1 LREWRTLPAPSHAA
15 KKGRHRLSVVL
26 GFAAASN
33 PNFIA
38 LTAQTELV
46 RKNELFVRYNWI
58 LLGGVIML
66 EREEEL
72 LNSKQVAV
80 ILDMSPDTVNE
91 FARKNILP
99 AFKKGKQWRF
109 RRRDISVFFK
119 KQPKDIR
126 DA

>member
-1 LREWRTLPAPSHAA
+1 MGGDRHGLLIGSDHKCVLLRLFS
-15 KKGRHRLSVVL
+15 
-26 GFAAASN
+26 
-33 PNFIA
+33 
-38 LTAQTELV
+38 LTPRSELV
-46 RKNELFVRYNWI
+46 TKKIFCLSSDSTEIR
-58 LLGGVIML
+58 GGTML

-109 RRRDISVFFK
+109 RKRDISIFYK
-119 KQPKDIR
+119 KQSRDIR

>member
-1 LREWRTLPAPSHAA
+1 MRCDISEPL
-15 KKGRHRLSVVL
+15 
-26 GFAAASN
+26 
-33 PNFIA
+33 A
-38 LTAQTELV
+38 LTHSGEPV
-46 RKNELFVRYNWI
+46 RKNFSPKRQLTTI
-58 LLGGVIML
+58 LRGGFML

-80 ILDMSPDTVNE
+80 ILDLSPDTVNE

-109 RRRDISVFFK
+109 FKSDIFIFYK
-119 KQPKDIR
+119 KQSRDIR

>member
-1 LREWRTLPAPSHAA
+1 
-15 KKGRHRLSVVL
+15 V
-26 GFAAASN
+26 N
-33 PNFIA
+33 
-38 LTAQTELV
+38 
-46 RKNELFVRYNWI
+46 
-58 LLGGVIML
+58 LLGKTFRQKGNSGPSSEGVFML

-80 ILDMSPDTVNE
+80 ILDLSPDTVNE

-109 RRRDISVFFK
+109 RKRDISIFYK
-119 KQPKDIR
+119 KQSRDIR

>member
-1 LREWRTLPAPSHAA
+1 VKLLDKTFGHVEPD
-15 KKGRHRLSVVL
+15 
-26 GFAAASN
+26 
-33 PNFIA
+33 A
-38 LTAQTELV
+38 LAEG
-46 RKNELFVRYNWI
+46 KS
-58 LLGGVIML
+58 ML

-119 KQPKDIR
+119 RQSRDIR

>member
-1 LREWRTLPAPSHAA
+1 MTHS
-15 KKGRHRLSVVL
+15 G
-26 GFAAASN
+26 
-33 PNFIA
+33 
-38 LTAQTELV
+38 ELV
-46 RKNELFVRYNWI
+46 RRKKLFAEKGNSRSSSE
-58 LLGGVIML
+58 GVLML

-80 ILDMSPDTVNE
+80 ILDLSPDTVNE

-109 RRRDISVFFK
+109 RKRDISIFYK
-119 KQPKDIR
+119 KQSRDIR

>member
-1 LREWRTLPAPSHAA
+1 VTLLDKTDFCPQRIW
-15 KKGRHRLSVVL
+15 K
-26 GFAAASN
+26 
-33 PNFIA
+33 
-38 LTAQTELV
+38 
-46 RKNELFVRYNWI
+46 
-58 LLGGVIML
+58 LLGGNSML

-109 RRRDISVFFK
+109 RKRDISIFYK
-119 KQPKDIR
+119 KQPKEIR

>member
-1 LREWRTLPAPSHAA
+1 MNLLDKTNFFAYWCLPTGESM
-15 KKGRHRLSVVL
+15 VD
-26 GFAAASN
+26 
-33 PNFIA
+33 
-38 LTAQTELV
+38 
-46 RKNELFVRYNWI
+46 
-58 LLGGVIML
+58 
-66 EREEEL
+66 REEEL

-109 RRRDISVFFK
+109 RKRDISIFYK

>member
-1 LREWRTLPAPSHAA
+1 
-15 KKGRHRLSVVL
+15 
-26 GFAAASN
+26 
-33 PNFIA
+33 
-38 LTAQTELV
+38 
-46 RKNELFVRYNWI
+46 
-58 LLGGVIML
+58 M

-80 ILDMSPDTVNE
+80 ILDLSPDTVNE

-109 RRRDISVFFK
+109 RKRDISIFNK
-119 KQPKDIR
+119 NANSGIR